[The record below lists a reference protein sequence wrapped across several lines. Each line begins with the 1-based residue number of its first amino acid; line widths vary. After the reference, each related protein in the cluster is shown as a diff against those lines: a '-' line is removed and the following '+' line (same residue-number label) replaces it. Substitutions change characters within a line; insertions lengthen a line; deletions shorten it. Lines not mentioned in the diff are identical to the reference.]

1 MMPNTAVST
10 IVKIAIISLLVG
22 LALAFFNIDPRSLA
36 ENLGETVVDIY
47 EVVLSF
53 LEWSLKY
60 VLLGAVVVV
69 PIWLVFFLIG
79 IEKKIN
85 AANFYHFTG

>member
-1 MMPNTAVST
+1 MSNTAVST

-22 LALAFFNIDPRSLA
+22 LALAFFDISPRSLA

-47 EVVLSF
+47 EVVLNF
-53 LEWSLKY
+53 LKWSLKY

-79 IEKKIN
+79 LTKKKK
-85 AANFYHFTG
+85 

>member
-1 MMPNTAVST
+1 MMSTTAVSP

-22 LALAFFNIDPRSLA
+22 LALAFFDINPRSLV
-36 ENLGETVVDIY
+36 ESLGETVVNIY

-53 LEWSLKY
+53 LKWSLKY

-79 IEKKIN
+79 LAKKKK
-85 AANFYHFTG
+85 

>member
-1 MMPNTAVST
+1 MSNSAVST

-22 LALAFFNIDPRSLA
+22 LALAFFDISPRSLV

-53 LEWSLKY
+53 LKWSLKY

-79 IEKKIN
+79 LAKKKK
-85 AANFYHFTG
+85 

>member
-1 MMPNTAVST
+1 MMSNSAVST

-22 LALAFFNIDPRSLA
+22 LALAFFNIDPRSLV
-36 ENLGETVVDIY
+36 ENLGETVVNIY

-53 LEWSLKY
+53 LKWSLKY

-79 IEKKIN
+79 LAKKKK
-85 AANFYHFTG
+85 

>member
-1 MMPNTAVST
+1 MMSNTAVST

-22 LALAFFNIDPRSLA
+22 LALAFFDINPRSLV
-36 ENLGETVVDIY
+36 ENLGETVVNIY

-53 LEWSLKY
+53 LKWSLKY

-79 IEKKIN
+79 LAKKKK
-85 AANFYHFTG
+85 

>member
-1 MMPNTAVST
+1 MPNSAVST

-22 LALAFFNIDPRSLA
+22 LALAFFDISPRSLV

-53 LEWSLKY
+53 LKWSLKY

-69 PIWLVFFLIG
+69 PIWLVFFMIG
-79 IEKKIN
+79 LAKKKK
-85 AANFYHFTG
+85 

>member
-1 MMPNTAVST
+1 MMSNTAVST

-22 LALAFFNIDPRSLA
+22 LALAFFDISPRSLV

-47 EVVLSF
+47 EVVLNF
-53 LEWSLKY
+53 FKWSLKY

-79 IEKKIN
+79 LAKKKK
-85 AANFYHFTG
+85 

>member
-1 MMPNTAVST
+1 MSASFEPARKSMVPNTAVST

-47 EVVLSF
+47 EIVLSF
-53 LEWSLKY
+53 LKWS
-60 VLLGAVVVV
+60 
-69 PIWLVFFLIG
+69 
-79 IEKKIN
+79 
-85 AANFYHFTG
+85 

>member
-1 MMPNTAVST
+1 MMPNSAVST
-10 IVKIAIISLLVG
+10 IIKIAIISLLVG
-22 LALAFFNIDPRSLA
+22 LAFAFFNIDPRSLA
-36 ENLGETVVDIY
+36 ENLGETVVNIY

-53 LEWSLKY
+53 LKWSLKY

-79 IEKKIN
+79 LAKKKK
-85 AANFYHFTG
+85 

>member
-1 MMPNTAVST
+1 M
-10 IVKIAIISLLVG
+10 G
-22 LALAFFNIDPRSLA
+22 LALAFFDINPRSLV
-36 ENLGETVVDIY
+36 ENLGETVVNIY

-53 LEWSLKY
+53 LKWSLKY

-79 IEKKIN
+79 LAKKKK
-85 AANFYHFTG
+85 

>member
-79 IEKKIN
+79 MAKKKK
-85 AANFYHFTG
+85 

>member
-1 MMPNTAVST
+1 MSASFEPARKSMVPNTAVST

-53 LEWSLKY
+53 LKWS
-60 VLLGAVVVV
+60 
-69 PIWLVFFLIG
+69 
-79 IEKKIN
+79 
-85 AANFYHFTG
+85 

>member
-1 MMPNTAVST
+1 MSNTAVST

-22 LALAFFNIDPRSLA
+22 LALAFFDISPRSLA

-47 EVVLSF
+47 EVVLNF
-53 LEWSLKY
+53 LKWSLKY

-69 PIWLVFFLIG
+69 PIWLVFLLIG
-79 IEKKIN
+79 LTKKKK
-85 AANFYHFTG
+85 

>member
-1 MMPNTAVST
+1 MMSNTAVST

-22 LALAFFNIDPRSLA
+22 LALAFFDISPRSLV

-47 EVVLSF
+47 EVVLGF
-53 LEWSLKY
+53 LKWSLKY

-79 IEKKIN
+79 LAKKKK
-85 AANFYHFTG
+85 

>member
-10 IVKIAIISLLVG
+10 IVKIVIISLLVG
-22 LALAFFNIDPRSLA
+22 LALAFFNIDLHSLV

-53 LEWSLKY
+53 LKWS
-60 VLLGAVVVV
+60 
-69 PIWLVFFLIG
+69 
-79 IEKKIN
+79 
-85 AANFYHFTG
+85 

>member
-47 EVVLSF
+47 EVVLNF
-53 LEWSLKY
+53 FKWSLKY

-79 IEKKIN
+79 LAKKKK
-85 AANFYHFTG
+85 

>member
-22 LALAFFNIDPRSLA
+22 LALAFFNIDPRSLV
-36 ENLGETVVDIY
+36 ENLGETVVNIY

-53 LEWSLKY
+53 LKWSLKY

-79 IEKKIN
+79 LAKKKK
-85 AANFYHFTG
+85 

>member
-47 EVVLSF
+47 EIVLSF
-53 LEWSLKY
+53 LKWS
-60 VLLGAVVVV
+60 
-69 PIWLVFFLIG
+69 
-79 IEKKIN
+79 
-85 AANFYHFTG
+85 

>member
-1 MMPNTAVST
+1 MSISAVST
-10 IVKIAIISLLVG
+10 IIKIAIFSLLVG
-22 LALAFFNIDPRSLA
+22 LALAFFDISPRSLV

-53 LEWSLKY
+53 FKWAFKY
-60 VLLGAVVVV
+60 ILLGAVVVV

-79 IEKKIN
+79 LAKKKK
-85 AANFYHFTG
+85 

>member
-1 MMPNTAVST
+1 MKSNSAVST

-22 LALAFFNIDPRSLA
+22 LALAFFNIDPRSLV
-36 ENLGETVVDIY
+36 ENLGETVVNIY

-53 LEWSLKY
+53 LKWSLKY

-79 IEKKIN
+79 LAKKKK
-85 AANFYHFTG
+85 

>member
-1 MMPNTAVST
+1 MISNTAVST

-22 LALAFFNIDPRSLA
+22 LALAFFDISPRSLV

-47 EVVLSF
+47 EVVLGF
-53 LEWSLKY
+53 LKWSLKY

-79 IEKKIN
+79 LAKKKK
-85 AANFYHFTG
+85 

>member
-22 LALAFFNIDPRSLA
+22 LALAFFNIDPRSLL

-53 LEWSLKY
+53 LKWSLKH

-79 IEKKIN
+79 IAKKKK
-85 AANFYHFTG
+85 

>member
-53 LEWSLKY
+53 LKWSLKY

-79 IEKKIN
+79 MTKKKK
-85 AANFYHFTG
+85 

>member
-1 MMPNTAVST
+1 MMSNTAVST
-10 IVKIAIISLLVG
+10 IIKIVIFSLLVG
-22 LALAFFNIDPRSLA
+22 LALAFFDISPRSLV

-53 LEWSLKY
+53 LKWSLKY

-79 IEKKIN
+79 LAKKKK
-85 AANFYHFTG
+85 